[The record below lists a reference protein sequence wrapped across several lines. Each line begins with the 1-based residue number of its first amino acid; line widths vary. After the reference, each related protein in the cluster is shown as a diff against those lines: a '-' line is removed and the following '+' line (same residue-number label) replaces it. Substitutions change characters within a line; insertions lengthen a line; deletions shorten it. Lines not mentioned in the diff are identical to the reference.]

1 MGICRDKAVNYLKG
15 LNLNTVTQPS
25 SDIKPLA
32 LIGEYRGAIAI
43 IGTLD
48 QLVSGSTAPTPSTS
62 KGIAA
67 DVSGKKSSKLP
78 LEIGINILGTLIG
91 AMGGNLGVN
100 ASYNDAK
107 TVEFSFKNVIRER
120 ANVVEIGDYL
130 MGGEV
135 RWNHLILQKY
145 LFGKGNLYVIT
156 EVVRSQEI
164 GVTAY
169 SKTGANLGVDVPVIQ
184 EAVGGKVKVGVENES
199 TKTIGYKGDSELVFG
214 FVAIE
219 LSALENAETGELVL
233 GYEPVAPG
241 KVALSVGDNPKL
253 ADFGAPLA
261 ALPEADPTTLGEG

>member
-15 LNLNTVTQPS
+15 LKLNTVTQPS

-43 IGTLD
+43 IGRLD
-48 QLVSGSTAPTPSTS
+48 QLVSSSSVSTPTTTT
-62 KGIAA
+62 GVAA
-67 DVSGKKSSKLP
+67 EISGKKSSKLP

-100 ASYNDAK
+100 ASYNSAK
-107 TVEFSFKNVIRER
+107 TVEFTFKNVNRER

-130 MGGEV
+130 LGGEI

-156 EVVRSQEI
+156 EVVRSNEI

-184 EAVGGKVKVGVENES
+184 QAVGGKVKVGVENES
-199 TKTIGYKGDSELVFG
+199 TKSVAYKGDKELVFG

-219 LSALENAETGELVL
+219 LSALENAETGELSL
-233 GYEPVAPG
+233 GYEPVKEG
-241 KVALSVGDNPKL
+241 TIALSVGDEPSY
-253 ADFGAPLA
+253 AAFAPLSG
-261 ALPEADPTTLGEG
+261 LPEADPETLGES